1 LHNKRRNER
10 KKIMMVKMFAQQE
23 KEWEEE
29 DHDGEKACTARE
41 GMRGRRS

>member
-1 LHNKRRNER
+1 
-10 KKIMMVKMFAQQE
+10 MMVKMFAWQE